1 MSLPALHIGELT
13 ARIPIIQGGMG
24 IGISLSGLAG
34 AVAKE
39 GGIGVISAAQPG
51 FDEPDF
57 RTNTIAANCRALA
70 RHLKKARETAPDG
83 IIGVNIMTKG
93 YNYEVYAKC
102 AVENGADI
110 IFSGAG
116 LPADLPAC
124 VEGSKTKIAPIIGSP
139 KACRVLLKLWDRHHH
154 TTADLVVIEG
164 PKAGGHLGYTREE
177 VKLHEN
183 DGYEKE
189 ILEILAVVHEFEEKY
204 NKKIP
209 VVFGGGVFDKEDIR
223 HYLSLG
229 LSGVQMATRFVATEE
244 CDAPMSFK
252 QAYVNAKKDDI
263 VICDYES
270 STNEKKIIKRVIGV
284 GGDTI
289 DFVWTDHKYYT
300 LELNGE
306 NVDEPYI
313 NEDMYHLGDISLPYK
328 VGEGEYFVMGDN
340 RNESNDSRYAQVG
353 AIKKKNIT
361 GKVFM
366 SLKPFRIIK

>member
-124 VEGSKTKIAPIIGSP
+124 
-139 KACRVLLKLWDRHHH
+139 
-154 TTADLVVIEG
+154 IEG

-229 LSGVQMATRFVATEE
+229 LSGVQMATRFVATKE
-244 CDAPMSFK
+244 CDAADEFK
-252 QAYVNAKKDDI
+252 QMYVKAKKEDVTIVQSPVHMPGRALLNPFVKRIRKQRENVRNCFHCLKTCDPRTTPYCITMALIRAVKGDVDNALVFCGANAYKIKDI
-263 VICDYES
+263 VSVHDLMCEL
-270 STNEKKIIKRVIGV
+270 ST
-284 GGDTI
+284 
-289 DFVWTDHKYYT
+289 
-300 LELNGE
+300 
-306 NVDEPYI
+306 
-313 NEDMYHLGDISLPYK
+313 
-328 VGEGEYFVMGDN
+328 
-340 RNESNDSRYAQVG
+340 
-353 AIKKKNIT
+353 
-361 GKVFM
+361 
-366 SLKPFRIIK
+366 